1 VEFENINNER
11 EKLKKKAGKKAPEL
25 D

>member
-1 VEFENINNER
+1 VELENINNER
-11 EKLKKKAGKKAPEL
+11 EKQKKKAGKKAPEL